1 MRLVALNARLP
12 EIRAAGGA
20 NSMKTILV
28 VEDEF
33 AIADMLA
40 ATLEDEGYK
49 VILAGNGR
57 EGLARL
63 ADSRPDLIIS
73 DIMMPIMDGRKMLHL
88 MKTEHNIDGIPII
101 LMSAADEALSLVDNK
116 VIFYVNKPFDLL
128 QLLDLVL
135 RLLGS
140 TD

>member
-1 MRLVALNARLP
+1 MRLLARSVKLP
-12 EIRAAGGA
+12 ETRAADGA
-20 NSMKTILV
+20 SSMKTILI

-73 DIMMPIMDGRKMLHL
+73 DIMMPVMDGRKMLHV
-88 MKTEHNIDGIPII
+88 MQTEHNVDSIPII
-101 LMSAADEALSLVDNK
+101 LMSAADEAINLVNNK
-116 VIFYVNKPFDLL
+116 TIFYVNKPFDLI
-128 QLLDLVL
+128 QLLELVL

>member
-1 MRLVALNARLP
+1 
-12 EIRAAGGA
+12 
-20 NSMKTILV
+20 MKTILI

-49 VILAGNGR
+49 IILAGNGR

-73 DIMMPIMDGRKMLHL
+73 DIMMPIMDGRKMLQI
-88 MKTEHNIDGIPII
+88 MQTEHNVDGIPII
-101 LMSAADEALSLVDNK
+101 LMSAADEATGLVDNRT
-116 VIFYVNKPFDLL
+116 IFYVNKPIDLI
-128 QLLDLVL
+128 QLIDLVASIL
-135 RLLGS
+135 A
-140 TD
+140 